1 MSEVPREPAIP
12 ENDGPVYVDGYV
24 GAGSRYYLAT
34 LADARMYRD
43 ERIATLGRIH
53 TIHLAA
59 TGEHLA

>member
-1 MSEVPREPAIP
+1 MSEGGRNAAIS
-12 ENDGPVYVDGYV
+12 EDDGPVYVDGYA
-24 GAGSRYYLAT
+24 GAGSRYYLPT
-34 LADARMYRD
+34 LADARLYRD